1 MVTDLGA
8 YAMSSGWIQ
17 LPVNK
22 EPRVPK
28 FYLFGK
34 CIITSTLT
42 KKGHI
47 SFSCS
52 ENTPQDFLPGQL
64 HWSWRQ
70 RQHTSKISELFNI
83 LRAIK
88 RADWFYKRRHLK

>member
-17 LPVNK
+17 LPVTK

-34 CIITSTLT
+34 CIITSALT
-42 KKGHI
+42 KKGHIII

-52 ENTPQDFLPGQL
+52 ENSPQYFLAG
-64 HWSWRQ
+64 HGGNASIHRY
-70 RQHTSKISELFNI
+70 KISDLYPKI
-83 LRAIK
+83 YPKSCLV
-88 RADWFYKRRHLK
+88 L